1 MLSAVLLLS
10 GCADYFENTPDGSYF
25 EEDFFKNINEMQG
38 SLDASYSVMRKAEFQ
53 RNLALIGDA
62 LSDDYLYEFTV
73 NQVMGFDAYKLCI
86 FEATPDNQNVTSWYS
101 ANYQGILYANTL
113 LKHINDSITL
123 WRDETNDEQIR
134 HWQYIYGQGLFLR
147 AFYYFNLVKSFGGVP
162 IVPEDVVFNEYKTPR
177 ASVDSV
183 YAYIER
189 DLRTA
194 AVLLPKNYIN
204 IFSGGTDNEYGQAT
218 RYAALSYLLKVLV
231 YQAKPGIPSAKWQEA
246 KEIGACLTGYVN
258 PKDFTFTEILKPEI
272 NYPGMTWEELKHKFK
287 FDQNI
292 TASVSGTNTTE
303 FNKPI
308 EEAIFQKSSDIS
320 STHGFVDWGRMWRLA
335 FQNDNENTEPVFII
349 PTQDIRGVQVEN
361 TYNYIDYLY
370 VEPYYAPAFVPTM
383 SLINAISPSS
393 NKEPR
398 KYYGV
403 ISHND
408 GGLGRFPTDL
418 LPEHAGGLGTE
429 QNYYISIKRWLH
441 STLERPVSQ
450 SDGISMRNIMLMRY
464 SEVVLL
470 YAEALNEC
478 GNALDAVNV
487 LNKIRENL
495 KISKTITADVSVPL
509 ISYGPYSTVRDLIY
523 NERRM
528 ELHGEFDRFFDI
540 VRRDDAA
547 ELINYA
553 IKIDALSSKRGEFVK
568 GKHELLPIPQ
578 NEIDLSH
585 GIITQNPG
593 Y

>member
-1 MLSAVLLLS
+1 MISAVLLLS
-10 GCADYFENTPDGSYF
+10 GCEDYFDNRPEGSYF
-25 EEDFFKNINEMQG
+25 EEDFFKNINELQG
-38 SLDASYSVMRKAEFQ
+38 ALDAVYSVMRKAEFQ
-53 RNLALIGDA
+53 KNLALIGDA

-73 NQVMGFDAYKLCI
+73 NQTMGFDAYKLCI
-86 FEATPDNQNVTSWYS
+86 YEATPDNENVTAWYS
-101 ANYQGILYANTL
+101 ANYQGVFYANTL

-123 WRDETNDEQIR
+123 WRDETSDEQIR

-147 AFYYFNLVKSFGGVP
+147 AFYYFNLVKSFGRVP
-162 IVPEDVVFNEYKTPR
+162 IIPENVDFKNYKTPR
-177 ASVDSV
+177 TSVDSV
-183 YAYIER
+183 YAYIEK

-204 IFSGGTDNEYGQAT
+204 IYNSSTDNEYGQAT

-231 YQAKPGIPSAKWQEA
+231 YQAKPGIPSVKWQEA
-246 KEIGACLTGYVN
+246 KDIGACLTGYVN
-258 PKDFTFTEILKPEI
+258 PKDLTFKEILKTEI
-272 NYPGMTWEELKHKFK
+272 NYPGMTWEEIKHKFK
-287 FDQNI
+287 FDLNI
-292 TASVSGTNTTE
+292 TGSVSGTYTSE
-303 FNKPI
+303 FAKPMDQ
-308 EEAIFQKSSDIS
+308 AIFQRSNDIS
-320 STHGFVDWGRMWRLA
+320 SSQGFVDWGRMWRLA
-335 FQNDNENTEPVFII
+335 FQNDNENTEPVFFI
-349 PTQDIRGVQVEN
+349 PTQDIRGAQVEN
-361 TYNYIDYLY
+361 TYNYIDYFY

-383 SLINAISPSS
+383 SLINAISPSG

-398 KYYGV
+398 RFYGV

-418 LPEHAGGLGTE
+418 LPERCGGLGTE

-441 STLERPVSQ
+441 STLERPISI
-450 SDGISMRNIMLMRY
+450 SDRISMRMVMLMRY

-478 GNALDAVNV
+478 GNSLDAINV

-495 KISKTITADVSVPL
+495 KNSATITADVGVSL

-540 VRRDDAA
+540 VRQGKAA

-553 IKIDALSSKRGEFVK
+553 IKIDASSSMRGEFVK